1 MLGMGEDEMLLCLH
15 RYQKM

>member
-1 MLGMGEDEMLLCLH
+1 MLGMGEDEMHLCLH